1 MKKNQRE
8 ENSTTIMVIT
18 KRFFGVLGFL
28 DSNPPNVGRDSLF
41 IQVVS
46 VLIRLQSSALFEH
59 LTAYLRGG

>member
-1 MKKNQRE
+1 
-8 ENSTTIMVIT
+8 MVIT
-18 KRFFGVLGFL
+18 KRFSGVLGFL

-46 VLIRLQSSALFEH
+46 VLIRLQSSVLFEH